1 MYGNTN
7 KVTISDT
14 ESNVAPTTLSATLTA
29 EEVSI
34 ISIGDTSNFGTFEGV
49 VVDSNNPGYVKIEN
63 EIISYTSIGSGTL
76 SIAASG
82 RGIDSTRTL
91 KYDANTAVYKY
102 ELNGV
107 SLRRINTTY
116 DISDLDI
123 GIDGYYLQIDRSTNG
138 SNTNRSS
145 DGSLAN
151 APELSFSSQAS
162 LGGSNVRAT
171 ENIQYSALTPNYN
184 IITPG
189 NATSATATIRTV
201 TGTSVG
207 GNETSF
213 LDSGF
218 ESVELNKLNL
228 LNSTRIVCSKQNE
241 TTYLTNLPR
250 NKSFTTGVT
259 LNTTDVNLSPIIYTD
274 TAFTEFRTSRLN
286 NPISDYASDNRVNSL
301 IYDPHAATYVS
312 NTVNLTNPAKSLK
325 VILSAYRHA
334 SADFRV
340 LYSLI
345 RADSSEVSQ
354 EFELFPG
361 YDNLA
366 YTTADG
372 YSVVDSSKNSG
383 RSDTFVSPSLD
394 NQFIEYQFTADN
406 LDLFTGYTIKIVMSG
421 TNQAYPPRIKEL
433 RTLAIR

>member
-1 MYGNTN
+1 
-7 KVTISDT
+7 
-14 ESNVAPTTLSATLTA
+14 
-29 EEVSI
+29 
-34 ISIGDTSNFGTFEGV
+34 
-49 VVDSNNPGYVKIEN
+49 
-63 EIISYTSIGSGTL
+63 
-76 SIAASG
+76 
-82 RGIDSTRTL
+82 
-91 KYDANTAVYKY
+91 VYKY

-107 SLRRINTTY
+107 SLRRINKTH
-116 DISDLDI
+116 DIDDLDI
-123 GIDGYYLQIDRSTNG
+123 GIDGYYLQIDSSSTNG
-138 SNTNRSS
+138 INRSS

-151 APELSFSSQAS
+151 APQLSFTSEAS
-162 LGGSNVRAT
+162 LGGSNARAT

-189 NATSATATIRTV
+189 SATSATAIIRSV

-213 LDSGF
+213 LDNVV
-218 ESVELNKLNL
+218 EPVELNKLNI
-228 LNSTRIVCSKQNE
+228 LNSTRIVCSKINE
-241 TTYLTNLPR
+241 TTYLAG

-259 LNTTDVNLSPIIYTD
+259 LNTTDVNLSPIIYID
-274 TAFTEFRTSRLN
+274 TAFTEFRTNRLN

-301 IYDPHAATYVS
+301 IFDPHSAVYVS
-312 NTVNLTNPAKSLK
+312 NTVNLSLPAKSLK

-345 RADSSEVSQ
+345 RADSSEVDQS
-354 EFELFPG
+354 FELFPG
-361 YDNLA
+361 YDNLK
-366 YTTADG
+366 YTTEDG
-372 YSVVDSSKNSG
+372 YTIIDKSKNTG

-394 NQFIEYQFTADN
+394 NQFLEYQFTAND

-433 RTLAIR
+433 RTIAIQ